1 MDLSY
6 YQTVHNIVLVVV
18 VVVVGMLVVIVFVCF
33 VVMESVESVFDT
45 GLASV
50 IAMAVVDLCSIVGMV
65 V

>member
-18 VVVVGMLVVIVFVCF
+18 VVVAVGMLVVIVFVCF
-33 VVMESVESVFDT
+33 VVMESAESVFDT

-50 IAMAVVDLCSIVGMV
+50 IAMAVVD
-65 V
+65 